1 MGSKHKDSP
10 KCGYQVLGD
19 IIGLVRRLAVAGA
32 LLMLLLLIPQGLDPA
47 NPLQE
52 LGLVD

>member
-1 MGSKHKDSP
+1 MGHPP

-19 IIGLVRRLAVAGA
+19 IIGLVHRLAVAGTI
-32 LLMLLLLIPQGLDPA
+32 LGLLLVVSQRLDPA
-47 NPLQE
+47 DPLQE